1 MTSIADGVLV
11 QLDEAELKS
20 ISRNIRTLFVE
31 TPSSDDVIKIEKKF
45 DNILK
50 TAQTANLA
58 ASHKVAAWNALCA
71 CIDRCSQQPS
81 QEYAGLIW
89 SSSWWSRA
97 FDLYISQAY
106 YARPKSARQLLD
118 TLTSTLQPL
127 VEDEHQ
133 ELDIRGQVCHRLIAP
148 LLDDDD
154 SAGAKIPALALAHM
168 LGKDALS
175 SELVLRTYSSL
186 TNSDDAAGEIATSD
200 FLCTLFRWMS
210 NGDFSAAIGRLVS
223 IVLDKSTAGVHEQV
237 NGHDVPRIPVW
248 ATALCD
254 AIRHGSVDVDSFRA
268 HLLPPLF
275 QRNAGDYKNFLY
287 SAGLAQLLGDQSALD
302 SQPTKIEDFDLDLLL
317 ASLQSGKDTGLL
329 QDTDRAEID
338 FIDNVVGIPVKHI
351 SKLLHCNSS
360 AARLTGLSLLTT
372 SPAVTRPLLSTA
384 VDAIK
389 HSLIHFLTDTDA
401 DVRSEL
407 FSIFQRLIDRIRAV
421 TAVLARQADETQSG
435 ILQHHKD
442 FLAWLLTTLH
452 WELRPTA
459 SYQTHIS
466 ALRCLM
472 ILAKSG
478 LDESVPLMS
487 WSRSATGDTKWPFRM
502 SVLDKSLRS
511 LLLDLTLDPF
521 DDVRQCAAMLLGLGP
536 TSDTC
541 IMIETQEAL
550 AKAEA
555 VMLLTGR
562 ADQADGV
569 AHLRNLLYK
578 QSSQTDAVLL
588 QLVDRLVQMLDIAK
602 ADLSQAVDRY
612 PVHGLLTSVRY
623 ILDNTPPG
631 DEVDPR
637 LIVCLH
643 DVWTVV
649 KPILCNDAPEGYLPE
664 DMEDTSEVSTKDTL
678 SYCWRALKE
687 ASLLTGTI
695 VQHQSDPASSIA
707 VQLYDLCFI
716 QLAELRH
723 RGAFST
729 VAQTWVSCCIR
740 AGIIAAAKGVG
751 LLQKWYQDVLL
762 ILDNKTTI
770 NTRRSAGLP
779 SLLCGILVAD
789 KRGRVLEQAF
799 TDLEHIAR
807 SPVDSAHAQEG
818 SLSQVHALNCLKDV
832 LKNGRLGEVSEQ
844 YVPRA
849 LVMAAD
855 ALRSEVWAVRNCG
868 LMLFRAV
875 IDRLLG
881 TSGAHLEDDQKM
893 HKRVSA
899 EQHPLLLEIVLDL
912 LALPSKE
919 RDQCSTTTTKH
930 EGVFPALQLLQRLN
944 VPTYR
949 LPTVQKAVYALV
961 GSHVWHIRDKAARTY
976 ASLVP
981 MTDIPELVQR
991 TLAPSLLH
999 NTTHG
1004 SLLCAKYLVRRS
1016 AKATGG
1022 GSPTLRTCVE
1032 QCMVVQYYE
1041 QRCTFSR
1048 AAYVDLLREVIS
1060 TCGHENGAMLEESLS
1075 WLVQELKVS
1084 LVCGGEGAA
1093 LRLALS
1099 RTLATSLLSS
1109 FAITRDSDK
1118 EILGLV
1124 LELALGDSDAGVA
1137 LLHELNT
1144 RLIPATKNH
1153 AVLLSK
1159 ICESVVLESSIA
1171 VAVKTTALKLL
1182 LTCSLYLDCLEPRS
1196 NTHLRHAL
1204 KKGCLAAQSDQVY
1217 ADLTLET
1224 QAVLLEDAFGS
1235 ESNRDDASLINAVDE
1250 LAISCKSAVEG
1261 HGFFTSTAGAMT
1273 IARFD
1278 NVWHMPLNQS
1288 YLKQPHHSL
1297 PVLCIATYDLL
1308 NDDDEDLR
1316 NLASTTATRLLQIT
1330 PSPLLPDLLPALASQ
1345 KLLAFM
1351 SDRCGGSLSF
1361 VQDVFR
1367 RAFGVGF
1374 GGQASVHE
1382 RLRAYTKADTA
1393 LFMREKQNLYIDE
1406 TREAKLWS
1414 RAAIA
1419 LSPLA
1424 IPGELLTR
1432 LAEHTQEGLAAIA
1445 TQLNKAGGGPLSW
1458 TSKPEIFA
1466 LILQVVYGAEVLM
1479 RLSDKGTRISV
1490 RPSDLHRQL
1499 LATSTHDG
1507 CHCLWRKEIDRVL
1520 AHAASSKLSAVH
1532 ALIARTT
1539 LQAQVTAGGMSA

>member
-1 MTSIADGVLV
+1 MTSTADGVLV
-11 QLDEAELKS
+11 LLDEAELRS

-31 TPSSDDVIKIEKKF
+31 LPSSDDVIKIEKKV

-50 TAQTANLA
+50 TSQTANLA

-71 CIDRCSQQPS
+71 CIDRCSQQSS
-81 QEYAGLIW
+81 QQYAGLIW

-97 FDLYISQAY
+97 FDLYISQAS

-118 TLTSTLQPL
+118 TLTSTLQGL

-133 ELDIRGQVCHRLIAP
+133 ELDVKGQVCHRLIAP

-154 SAGAKIPALALAHM
+154 SAGAKISALALAHM

-186 TNSDDAAGEIATSD
+186 TNSDDAAGETATSD

-223 IVLDKSTAGVHEQV
+223 IVLDKSTAAVHDQV
-237 NGHDVPRIPVW
+237 NGHDGGRTPIW
-248 ATALCD
+248 TTALRD
-254 AIRHGSVDVDSFRA
+254 AIRHGSVDIDSYRA
-268 HLLPPLF
+268 HLLPTLF
-275 QRNAGDYKNFLY
+275 QRNAGDYKDFLH
-287 SAGLAQLLGDQSALD
+287 STGLTQLLGDQSVLD
-302 SQPTKIEDFDLDLLL
+302 SQPTKTEDLDLDLLL
-317 ASLQSGKDTGLL
+317 ASLHSGKDIGLL
-329 QDTDRAEID
+329 QDTDRGEID
-338 FIDNVVGIPVKHI
+338 SLDNVVGVPVKYI

-372 SPAVTRPLLSTA
+372 SPAVTRPLLSNA
-384 VDAIK
+384 INVIK
-389 HSLIHFLTDTDA
+389 HNLSHFLADTDA

-435 ILQHHKD
+435 ILQYHKD

-478 LDESVPLMS
+478 LDESVPVTS
-487 WSRSATGDTKWPFRM
+487 WSRSAMGDTKWTFRM

-521 DDVRQCAAMLLGLGP
+521 DDVRQCAAILLGLSS
-536 TSDTC
+536 TSDTGN
-541 IMIETQEAL
+541 IAETQEAL
-550 AKAEA
+550 EKAEA

-569 AHLRNLLYK
+569 AHLRTLLYK
-578 QSSQTDAVLL
+578 QSSQKDAVLL

-631 DEVDPR
+631 TGLDPR

-649 KPILCNDAPEGYLPE
+649 KPVLCNDAPEGYLPE

-687 ASLLTGTI
+687 VSLLTGTI
-695 VQHQSDPASSIA
+695 VQRQSDPASSTA
-707 VQLYDLCFI
+707 TQLYDLCFT

-729 VAQTWVSCCIR
+729 VAQTWVLCCVR
-740 AGIIAAAKGVG
+740 ASIIGAAEEVR

-762 ILDNKTTI
+762 ILGNKPTI

-779 SLLCGILVAD
+779 SLLCGILIAD
-789 KRGRVLEQAF
+789 KEGRILEQAF

-807 SPVDSAHAQEG
+807 SPVDPAHAQEG

-881 TSGAHLEDDQKM
+881 TSRAYLEDDQTM
-893 HKRVSA
+893 HKRLSA
-899 EQHPLLLEIVLDL
+899 EQHPQLLGIVLDL
-912 LALPSKE
+912 LALPGQDP
-919 RDQCSTTTTKH
+919 DQSSATTAKH

-944 VPTYR
+944 VPSSQ
-949 LPTVQKAVYALV
+949 LPIVQKAVYALM

-981 MTDIPELVQR
+981 ISDIPELVQR

-999 NTTHG
+999 NATHG

-1022 GSPTLRTCVE
+1022 GSRTLRPCVE

-1041 QRCTFSR
+1041 QRCIFSR

-1060 TCGHENGAMLEESLS
+1060 KCGHENGAMLEESLS
-1075 WLVQELKVS
+1075 WLVQELEVS
-1084 LVCGGEGAA
+1084 LECGGEGAA
-1093 LRLALS
+1093 MRLALS

-1109 FAITRDSDK
+1109 SATTSDITNG
-1118 EILGLV
+1118 ITGLV
-1124 LELALGDSDAGVA
+1124 LELALGDADAGA
-1137 LLHELNT
+1137 TFLHELST
-1144 RLIPATKNH
+1144 RLTLVMEDHTIS
-1153 AVLLSK
+1153 LFK

-1171 VAVKTTALKLL
+1171 VAVKTKAVRLLLICLPHLSSLEPNSNVQLRFALKRG
-1182 LTCSLYLDCLEPRS
+1182 Y
-1196 NTHLRHAL
+1196 
-1204 KKGCLAAQSDQVY
+1204 LAAGSDQAC
-1217 ADLTLET
+1217 ADLTLEVR
-1224 QAVLLEDAFGS
+1224 AMLLEDAFGLA
-1235 ESNRDDASLINAVDE
+1235 SNRGDAGLINELDE

-1261 HGFFTSTAGAMT
+1261 HGFFTSTAAAMT

-1278 NVWHMPLNQS
+1278 HVWHMLLDQS
-1288 YLKQPHHSL
+1288 NMDQPHQSL

-1316 NLASTTATRLLQIT
+1316 NLASTTATRLLQVA

-1367 RAFGVGF
+1367 RAFGVGI

-1382 RLRAYTKADTA
+1382 RLRAYTRADTV
-1393 LFMREKQNLYIDE
+1393 LFMEEKQNLYIDDM
-1406 TREAKLWS
+1406 REAKLWS
-1414 RAAIA
+1414 RAAMA
-1419 LSPLA
+1419 LSPVA

-1432 LAEHTQEGLAAIA
+1432 LAEHTQEGLAAIV
-1445 TQLNKAGGGPLSW
+1445 TQLNEAGGGPLSW

-1466 LILQVVYGAEVLM
+1466 LVLQVIYGAEVLM

-1490 RPSDLHRQL
+1490 RPSDTHRQL
-1499 LATSTHDG
+1499 LAISTHDG

-1520 AHAASSKLSAVH
+1520 AYAASSKVSAVH

-1539 LQAQVTAGGMSA
+1539 LQAQVTAGGMST